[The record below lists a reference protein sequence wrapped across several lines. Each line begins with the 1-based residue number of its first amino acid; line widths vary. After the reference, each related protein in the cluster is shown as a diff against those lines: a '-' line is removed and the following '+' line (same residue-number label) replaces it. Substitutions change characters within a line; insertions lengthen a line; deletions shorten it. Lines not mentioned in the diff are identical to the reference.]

1 EKTAGRFPWV
11 GLIVLA
17 SVVFLSVTAETLPT
31 GLLPDM
37 SATLGVS
44 EPQVGLLVTIFAM
57 SVVATS
63 APLTALTRRWPRRA
77 LLIGVILVLGVSN
90 LLAAF
95 APDFGLVVATRVLGG
110 MAHGMFWAI
119 VGAYAG
125 HLVPKAQI
133 GRAVSII
140 IGGGTLAFVFGVPV
154 ATAAGHAFGWRM
166 SFASLGVLT
175 IAGAVL
181 VWLFLPVVTRPPTAD
196 ARTADARVA
205 NPSRHASHSLTGKR
219 SRDAS
224 MPAVLAVCGLAT
236 VIMIGHY
243 AFYTYIAP
251 FMITVMG
258 VDARAVGPLLFLY
271 GVAGAI
277 GLIIAGSVFGSRPR
291 LGVMVMIALAGV
303 AVALLAVF
311 AATPVLG
318 LATFLLWGLA
328 FGTLPPLLQTR
339 LLHASSASFRDT
351 ASAFYTTAFNVGI
364 GGGALVGAVAYG
376 AIGVGELP
384 WIYVA
389 LLIVALVLTAI
400 TARPVR
406 RPPMTASS

>member
-1 EKTAGRFPWV
+1 MTVTETSRRTVARPFPWV

-17 SVVFLSVTAETLPT
+17 SVVFLSVTAETLPM

-44 EPQVGLLVTIFAM
+44 EPQVGLLVTIFAVA
-57 SVVATS
+57 VVATS
-63 APLTALTRRWPRRA
+63 APLSALTRRWPRHG
-77 LLIGVILVLGVSN
+77 LLVGVILALGLSN

-95 APDFGLVVATRVLGG
+95 APDFGLVVVTRVLGG

-125 HLVPKAQI
+125 YLVPKEQI

-140 IGGGTLAFVFGVPV
+140 IGGGTLAFVFGVPI
-154 ATAAGHAFGWRM
+154 ATAAGHTFGWRI
-166 SFASLGVLT
+166 SFAALGILT
-175 IAGAVL
+175 ILGALL
-181 VWLFLPVVTRPPTAD
+181 VWFFLPVATREEEPQ
-196 ARTADARVA
+196 
-205 NPSRHASHSLTGKR
+205 PSQGMRPSGKVGR
-219 SRDAS
+219 PRDVS
-224 MPAVLAVCGLAT
+224 IRAVLTVCALAT

-258 VDARAVGPLLFLY
+258 VDAGAVGPLLFLY

-277 GLIIAGSVFGSRPR
+277 GLIIAGSVFGPRPQ
-291 LGVMVMIALAGV
+291 LGLIMMIAVAGV

-311 AATPVLG
+311 AATPILG

-328 FGTLPPLLQTR
+328 FGALPPLLQTR
-339 LLHASSASFRDT
+339 LLHTSSVSFRDT
-351 ASAFYTTAFNVGI
+351 ASALYTTAFNVGI
-364 GGGALVGAVAYG
+364 GGGALVGALVYG
-376 AIGVGELP
+376 AFSITDLP
-384 WIYVA
+384 WIYVV
-389 LLIVALVLTAI
+389 LLAVGLVLTML
-400 TARPVR
+400 TARFR
-406 RPPMTASS
+406 RRGQSSATS